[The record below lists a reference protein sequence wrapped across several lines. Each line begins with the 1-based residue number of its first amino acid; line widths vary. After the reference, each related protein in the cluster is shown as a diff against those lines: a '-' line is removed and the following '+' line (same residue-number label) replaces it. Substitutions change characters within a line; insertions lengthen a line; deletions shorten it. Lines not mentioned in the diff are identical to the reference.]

1 MPNAQS
7 TPPMFCV
14 GGVDWRYYAVDTMLD
29 TASQKV
35 YRRCEYHTSS
45 AKAADGFIEMIILLR
60 LLFINLFCT
69 LFLMQN
75 DHTASMVSYF
85 ILFFSFSLWLEITDN
100 KKLKIVCFTLFILSV
115 FALDKNLLFFSPV
128 LLVSDFDISDFSK
141 EEQDQIARHILPR
154 FFDAKE
160 IAFKAIIVCS
170 TLINV
175 NVPFFVFTVIIFFYT
190 IEKKR
195 YDSVSRQ
202 FTVLQDSLTEY
213 TLQSEVQK
221 RHLQNEALK
230 NSEAAL
236 LTERNRISG
245 ELHNS
250 IGHTI
255 SAAILQVNALQY
267 IATQDEVKTNLDML
281 QHSLETG
288 LTEIRN
294 CLHNLHNDS
303 FDLQTSIEKLIAA
316 PAQTLHIRLTCKT
329 ETMPYTLKY
338 DILSVIKECLSN
350 TVKHSGASAMTI
362 SILEHPAFYSVSVRD
377 NGTGWS
383 GTEPCV
389 TGIGLTV
396 LREIAAKHNGAIH
409 FYAQDGFKVHITFPK
424 K

>member
-1 MPNAQS
+1 MAVL
-7 TPPMFCV
+7 CC
-14 GGVDWRYYAVDTMLD
+14 RYYAVGTMLD

-35 YRRCEYHTSS
+35 YRRCTYHTSS

-75 DHTASMVSYF
+75 YHTASMVSYF
-85 ILFFSFSLWLEITDN
+85 ILFFSLSLWLEMAES
-100 KKLKIVCFTLFILSV
+100 KKLNRACVVLFILAV
-115 FALDKNLLFFSPV
+115 FVLDKRLLFFSPV
-128 LLVSDFDISDFSK
+128 LLVFNFAQSDCSK
-141 EEQDQIARHILPR
+141 EKQKQAEQHILPH
-154 FFDAKE
+154 FFDIKE
-160 IAFKAIIVCS
+160 IAVKAIIVCC
-170 TLINV
+170 TIINA
-175 NVPFFVFTVIIFFYT
+175 NIPFFVFTVIIFFYA

-195 YDSVSRQ
+195 YDSVSARSMI
-202 FTVLQDSLTEY
+202 LQDALTEG

-230 NSEAAL
+230 NSEAAIL
-236 LTERNRISG
+236 AERNRISG

-250 IGHTI
+250 IGHTV

-267 IATQDEVKTNLDML
+267 IATQDEVKTSLAML

-288 LTEIRN
+288 LTEIRQ

>member
-1 MPNAQS
+1 MESIVLDAAIAIRKVSCSMYRKQCRTRNQHPRCSAS
-7 TPPMFCV
+7 GV
-14 GGVDWRYYAVDTMLD
+14 LIGGTMLD

-35 YRRCEYHTSS
+35 YRRCAYHTSS

-85 ILFFSFSLWLEITDN
+85 ILFFSLSLWLEITDN

-115 FALDKNLLFFSPV
+115 FALGKAILFFSPV
-128 LLVSDFDISDFSK
+128 LLVSDFDMSDFGSGKK
-141 EEQDQIARHILPR
+141 EHPKRQTPS
-154 FFDAKE
+154 FFFNAKE
-160 IAFKAIIVCS
+160 IAVKVIILSC
-170 TLINV
+170 TLTCLNI
-175 NVPFFVFTVIIFFYT
+175 PLFVFTAIIFFYA

-195 YDSVSRQ
+195 YDSISKQ
-202 FTVLQDSLTEY
+202 FTALQDSLTER
-213 TLQSEVQK
+213 TLQNEVQK

-362 SILEHPAFYSVSVRD
+362 SILEHPAFYSVSV
-377 NGTGWS
+377 
-383 GTEPCV
+383 
-389 TGIGLTV
+389 
-396 LREIAAKHNGAIH
+396 IAAKHNGAIH